1 MLFSEKV
8 WKHRRVLIT
17 GHTGF
22 KGVWLTQIL
31 VSQGAE
37 ILGYSLPPDDRNK
50 LFNSCEGPS
59 NWTNIFGDIR
69 DAQAVS
75 EVVSKFKP
83 EIVFHMA
90 AQPLVLDGYR
100 DPITTYETNVIGT
113 LNVLQACRAVSN
125 CKAIVNVTTDKCY
138 DNKEWVWGYRETD
151 KLGGFDPYSSSK
163 ACSEILTDSFRRS
176 YFEGLNIG
184 VATARAGNVIGGGDW
199 AKNRIVPDAVHAFS
213 NKTQLF
219 VRNPKSTRPWQHV
232 LEPLHGY
239 MKLAEC
245 LFISP
250 KKYSGAWNFG
260 PNDNG
265 FRTVNWLVEKMS
277 SNWPSPVSWEITN
290 ASTDEYE
297 SQLLKL
303 DISKSINVLDWAPI
317 WSAETCVKKT
327 TEWYIAVLDGA
338 DPFKLIQSQMLE
350 FMNDTIKI
358 MRVS

>member
-1 MLFSEKV
+1 MVFSEKI

-31 VSQGAE
+31 ASQGAE

-50 LFNSCEGPS
+50 LFNSSKVPS
-59 NWTNIFGDIR
+59 NSTNIFGDIR
-69 DAQAVS
+69 DAEAVS

-113 LNVLQACRAVSN
+113 LNILQACRAVGN

-184 VATARAGNVIGGGDW
+184 VATV
-199 AKNRIVPDAVHAFS
+199 
-213 NKTQLF
+213 
-219 VRNPKSTRPWQHV
+219 
-232 LEPLHGY
+232 
-239 MKLAEC
+239 
-245 LFISP
+245 FI
-250 KKYSGAWNFG
+250 
-260 PNDNG
+260 
-265 FRTVNWLVEKMS
+265 
-277 SNWPSPVSWEITN
+277 
-290 ASTDEYE
+290 
-297 SQLLKL
+297 
-303 DISKSINVLDWAPI
+303 
-317 WSAETCVKKT
+317 
-327 TEWYIAVLDGA
+327 
-338 DPFKLIQSQMLE
+338 
-350 FMNDTIKI
+350 
-358 MRVS
+358 